1 MVVDVVYNDYSG
13 GDDSNYKLFKY
24 LAIAPSS
31 HFVVGDNDE
40 LMMMMVMR
48 KMAIINCPNDLASA
62 PHLFQIII
70 LLLIAIRM
78 MMMVL
83 KW

>member
-1 MVVDVVYNDYSG
+1 
-13 GDDSNYKLFKY
+13 
-24 LAIAPSS
+24 
-31 HFVVGDNDE
+31 
-40 LMMMMVMR
+40 MMMMVMR